1 MSTRLRVTVVG
12 RIAEHQ
18 LIKVTLDADP
28 ATVRAEL
35 ITKASAKLG
44 VSVLDR
50 ERVRMFLAGGAVLD
64 DVTMLEK
71 DDTVY
76 FAFAGGPWHAP
87 RGEESDS
94 DSFVEQEFDPEEEA
108 AWLERSRA
116 IQRYMIAP
124 PAPPSREECAAAMA
138 AQRAASAA
146 SRSPAEK
153 DATRR
158 LVVDLMVQRA
168 QGNNMDRHG
177 EPACSNPSRSS
188 STHLGIDLTP
198 CLTLSLSF
206 PPTGNV
212 IDAQDLAQNTAAF
225 MAMMDDD
232 FKEEVKAR
240 LAA

>member
-1 MSTRLRVTVVG
+1 MPTRLRVSVVG
-12 RIAEHQ
+12 QVAEHQ

-76 FAFAGGPWHAP
+76 FAFVGGPWHVP

-94 DSFVEQEFDPEEEA
+94 DSHCSFEEKEFDDPEEEA
-108 AWLERSRA
+108 AWL
-116 IQRYMIAP
+116 QQFMIVP
-124 PAPPSREECAAAMA
+124 PAPSREECAAAMA
-138 AQRAASAA
+138 AQNAALAASQ
-146 SRSPAEK
+146 SPAEK
-153 DATRR
+153 DAMRR
-158 LVVDLMVQRA
+158 LAVDLMVQRA

-177 EPACSNPSRSS
+177 EPACSSPSSV
-188 STHLGIDLTP
+188 DF
-198 CLTLSLSF
+198 TLSLSHSLSRSCLRQCDRRSG
-206 PPTGNV
+206 PRAEHCSVHGH
-212 IDAQDLAQNTAAF
+212 DG
-225 MAMMDDD
+225 
-232 FKEEVKAR
+232 
-240 LAA
+240 

>member
-1 MSTRLRVTVVG
+1 MPTRLRVSVVG
-12 RIAEHQ
+12 QVAEHQ

-76 FAFAGGPWHAP
+76 FAFVGGPWHVP

-94 DSFVEQEFDPEEEA
+94 DSHCSFEEKEFDDPEEEA
-108 AWLERSRA
+108 AWL
-116 IQRYMIAP
+116 QQFMIVP
-124 PAPPSREECAAAMA
+124 PAPPREECAAAMA

-188 STHLGIDLTP
+188 STLELTS
-198 CLTLSLSF
+198 LHASLSLSF
-206 PPTGNV
+206 PP
-212 IDAQDLAQNTAAF
+212 Q
-225 MAMMDDD
+225 AM
-232 FKEEVKAR
+232 
-240 LAA
+240 

>member
-12 RIAEHQ
+12 RVAEHQ

-87 RGEESDS
+87 RREESDS
-94 DSFVEQEFDPEEEA
+94 DSFVEQEFDDPEEEEA

-116 IQRYMIAP
+116 IQRFMIAR
-124 PAPPSREECAAAMA
+124 PAPSREECAAAMA
-138 AQRAASAA
+138 AQSAALAA

-198 CLTLSLSF
+198 CLTLSLVPAS
-206 PPTGNV
+206 GNV
-212 IDAQDLAQNTAAF
+212 IDAQDLAQNTTAF

>member
-1 MSTRLRVTVVG
+1 MPTRLRVSVVG
-12 RIAEHQ
+12 QVAEHQ

-35 ITKASAKLG
+35 ITKASSKLG
-44 VSVLDR
+44 VCVLDR

-94 DSFVEQEFDPEEEA
+94 DSFVEQELDPEEEA

-158 LVVDLMVQRA
+158 LVIDLMVQRA
-168 QGNNMDRHG
+168 QGNNMDRHS
-177 EPACSNPSRSS
+177 EPACSSPSRSS
-188 STHLGIDLTP
+188 STYKLTS
-198 CLTLSLSF
+198 LHASLSLSF

-225 MAMMDDD
+225 MAMMDDG